1 MKAKIILNPYAN
13 RWGAKKRVTAVEEA
27 CRTAGLDFDLTII
40 PEPRYGTR
48 LALESVD
55 AGYDMVIAAGGDGTV
70 NEVVNGLILAAGDG
84 PTIPFGVLPIGT
96 GNDFNDMAKLPRN
109 LNDAARSFVAG
120 NTKQIDAGKVSFDGT
135 IHYFDN
141 NCAAAMEPLVTI
153 ENERLVKL
161 SGNIRYIVALIKAL
175 AKLKAWDMKIT
186 WEGGGYEGPI
196 YLLSICNSPRTGG
209 LFPMA
214 PDASLNDGL
223 FDFVLAPEISKLTV
237 LAVLARLFRG
247 THIHHKDVTYGR
259 SPYLSIESKPGS
271 PIHADGEVLTEAA
284 SEIFYNILPG
294 KITLVSPA
302 IGK

>member
-13 RWGAKKRVTAVEEA
+13 RWGAKKRIAAVEEA
-27 CRTAGLDFDLTII
+27 CRTAGLDYDMIII
-40 PEPRYGTR
+40 PEPRFGTR
-48 LALESVD
+48 LALEGVE

-70 NEVVNGLILAAGDG
+70 NEVVNGLILAAGEG

-96 GNDFNDMAKLPRN
+96 GNDFNDMADLPRN
-109 LNDAARSFVAG
+109 LTEAARSFAAG
-120 NTKQIDAGKVSFDGT
+120 HTRQIDAGRVRFDGKT
-135 IHYFDN
+135 HYFDN

-153 ENERLVKL
+153 ENEKLIKL
-161 SGNIRYIVALIKAL
+161 SGNIRYIVALVKAL
-175 AKLKAWDMKIT
+175 AKLKAWNMKIS

-214 PDASLNDGL
+214 PDASLSDGL
-223 FDFVLAPEISKLTV
+223 FDFVMAPEISKLTV

-259 SPYLSIESKPGS
+259 TPHLSLVSKPGS

-284 SEIFYNILPG
+284 HEINYDILPG
-294 KITLVSPA
+294 KITLLSP
-302 IGK
+302 K

>member
-1 MKAKIILNPYAN
+1 MKKAKIILNPYAN

-27 CRTAGLDFDLTII
+27 LRAADLDFDMVLI
-40 PEPRYGTR
+40 PEPHQGTR
-48 LALESVD
+48 LAFESVE
-55 AGYDMVIAAGGDGTV
+55 AGYDIVIAAGGDGTV
-70 NEVVNGLILAAGDG
+70 NEVVNGLIQAAGNG
-84 PTIPFGVLPIGT
+84 PTIPFGILPIGT
-96 GNDFNDMAKLPRN
+96 GNDFNDMAHLPRN
-109 LNDAARSFVAG
+109 LSEAARAFAAG
-120 NTKQIDAGKVSFDGT
+120 KTRQIDAGQVTFDGK

-161 SGNIRYIVALIKAL
+161 SGNIRYIVALVKAL

-186 WEGGGYEGPI
+186 WEGGGYEGPT

-214 PDASLNDGL
+214 PDASLSDGL

-237 LAVLARLFRG
+237 LVVLARLFRG
-247 THIHHKDVTYGR
+247 THIHHKKVTYGR
-259 SPYLSIESKPGS
+259 TPNLTIVSKPGS

-284 SEIFYNILPG
+284 SEIRYDILPG
-294 KITLVSPA
+294 KITLLSPE
-302 IGK
+302 

>member
-1 MKAKIILNPYAN
+1 MKTKIILNPYAN
-13 RWGAKKRVTAVEEA
+13 RWGAKKRIAAVEEA
-27 CRTAGLDFDLTII
+27 CRTADLDFDMTII
-40 PEPRYGTR
+40 PEPRFGTR
-48 LALESVD
+48 LALEGVE

-70 NEVVNGLILAAGDG
+70 NEVVNGLILAAGEG

-96 GNDFNDMAKLPRN
+96 GNDFNDMAHLPRD
-109 LNDAARSFVAG
+109 LTEATRSFAAG
-120 NTKQIDAGKVSFDGT
+120 HTRQIDAGRVTFDGK

-161 SGNIRYIVALIKAL
+161 SGNIRYIVALVKAL
-175 AKLKAWDMKIT
+175 AKLKAWNMKIS
-186 WEGGGYEGPI
+186 WEGGGYEGPV

-214 PDASLNDGL
+214 PDASLSDGL
-223 FDFVLAPEISKLTV
+223 FDFVMAPEISKLTV

-259 SPYLSIESKPGS
+259 TPHLSLTSEPGS

-284 SEIFYNILPG
+284 HEINYDILPG
-294 KITLVSPA
+294 KITLLSP
-302 IGK
+302 K

>member
-27 CRTAGLDFDLTII
+27 FKTADLDFDLSLI
-40 PEPRYGTR
+40 PEPRQGTR
-48 LALESVD
+48 LALEGIE
-55 AGYDMVIAAGGDGTV
+55 AGYDMIVAAGGDGTV
-70 NEVVNGLILAAGDG
+70 NEVVNGLIQAAGDG

-109 LNDAARSFVAG
+109 IAEAAKIFAAG
-120 NTKQIDAGKVSFDGT
+120 HTQQIDAGRVVFDGKT
-135 IHYFDN
+135 HYFDN

-153 ENERLVKL
+153 ENERLIKL
-161 SGNIRYIVALIKAL
+161 SGNIRYIVALVKAL
-175 AKLKAWDMKIT
+175 VKLKAWDMEID
-186 WEGGGYEGPI
+186 WGEGSYNGPV

-214 PDASLNDGL
+214 PNALLSDGL

-237 LAVLARLFRG
+237 LSVLARLFRG

-259 SPYLSIESKPGS
+259 SAHISIKSKPGS
-271 PIHADGEVLTEAA
+271 PIHADGEVLTEGAT
-284 SEIFYNILPG
+284 EIVYDILPG
-294 KITLVSPA
+294 KITLLSP
-302 IGK
+302 K

>member
-13 RWGAKKRVTAVEEA
+13 RWGAKKRIAAVEEA
-27 CRTAGLDFDLTII
+27 CRTAGLNYDMNII
-40 PEPRYGTR
+40 PEPRLGTR
-48 LALESVD
+48 LAMEGVE
-55 AGYDMVIAAGGDGTV
+55 AGYDMIVAAGGDGTV

-84 PTIPFGVLPIGT
+84 PTAPLGVLPIGT
-96 GNDFNDMAKLPRN
+96 GNDFNDMAKLPRD
-109 LNDAARSFVAG
+109 LTEAARSFVVG
-120 NTKQIDAGKVSFDGT
+120 NTRQIDAGKVRFNGK

-153 ENERLVKL
+153 ENERLVNL
-161 SGNIRYIVALIKAL
+161 SGNIRYIVALVKAL
-175 AKLKAWDMKIT
+175 AKLKAWDMKIR

-214 PDASLNDGL
+214 PDASLSDGL
-223 FDFVLAPEISKLTV
+223 FDYVLAPEISKLTV
-237 LAVLARLFRG
+237 LVVLARLFRG

-259 SPYLSIESKPGS
+259 SPHLSIESKPGS

-284 SEIFYNILPG
+284 TEIIYDILPG
-294 KITLVSPA
+294 KITLVSP
-302 IGK
+302 IIDK